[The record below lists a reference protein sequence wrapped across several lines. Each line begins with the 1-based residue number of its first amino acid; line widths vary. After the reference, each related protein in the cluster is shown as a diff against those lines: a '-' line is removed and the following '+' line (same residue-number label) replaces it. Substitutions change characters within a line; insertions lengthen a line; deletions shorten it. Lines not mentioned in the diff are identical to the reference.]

1 MGDSGAVGVATPE
14 GGRAVWHDRYALLL
28 AAGPCS
34 LVALVVCQV
43 SIEGFT
49 VAETTQGVEHDAP
62 TDDGAHSSDHG

>member
-1 MGDSGAVGVATPE
+1 MPTVVSEGILCHLPPTAEGALQRFWPTFDASKGSG
-14 GGRAVWHDRYALLL
+14 
-28 AAGPCS
+28 
-34 LVALVVCQV
+34 LVVCQV